1 MNKELIK
8 LNSKDQ
14 QFKTTL
20 IKARKQL
27 VISKYSWYNDLNS
40 SILIIKKFQKINQVN
55 KIILSKHSKHQVCVT
70 TSSEGCLRLQIE
82 LMLVLTRDV

>member
-27 VISKYSWYNDLNS
+27 VISKYS
-40 SILIIKKFQKINQVN
+40 
-55 KIILSKHSKHQVCVT
+55 
-70 TSSEGCLRLQIE
+70 
-82 LMLVLTRDV
+82 